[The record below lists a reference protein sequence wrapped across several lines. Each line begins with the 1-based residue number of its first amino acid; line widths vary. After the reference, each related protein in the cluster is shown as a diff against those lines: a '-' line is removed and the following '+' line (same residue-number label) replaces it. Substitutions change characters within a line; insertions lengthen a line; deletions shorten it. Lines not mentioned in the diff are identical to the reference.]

1 MKNYFK
7 IILLLCS
14 FSVFGFVPKKPI
26 KKVCKTISKTT
37 FDPKKE
43 NKILEIVFNALK
55 SKHLLEKKIDDN
67 FSKKVYKTYL
77 DSLDRNKLF
86 LLQSDVDE
94 FKKYE
99 TKLDDQ
105 IKNND
110 LSFFFMTYD
119 RLIMRMREGKEMY
132 TNLLKNE
139 YEFEKSGNAV
149 GFYSKNPD
157 ISKKLTYKKNQNEQK
172 KYWLDFIKFSVFYDS
187 KDEYKK
193 IISNEDFLEF
203 QKLIYKNL
211 GNTLESKLTNYVNV
225 NRETI
230 LEYFI
235 NAIVIQFDLHSSYYN
250 TYTRDKYLIKQSG
263 KLEGAGI
270 TIRQGLDY
278 VEIKSLMVGGP
289 ADKTKKFEKGDVILK
304 IGQEN
309 EDPENVVGYKIYDV
323 VKLLKGKSGTIVKVT
338 IKKPDGSIE
347 VVSVKRAVVS
357 TNDSNIKSC
366 LVNKNKVKF
375 GLISFPRFYI
385 DFDDDMSRNSVDD
398 FEDELQ
404 ILKESEVQ
412 GVILDLRDN
421 QGGSVEA
428 AVKILGNF
436 IENNPVIQLKNK
448 EQIISTLNIQ
458 TTKPVWDK
466 SIVLIV
472 NSETASAAEIFA
484 SAFKQYNVGVV
495 IGEKTYGKGTVQD
508 FLDLNTFISKKTEG
522 VDYGALKL
530 TTTKFYETNGIAI
543 QKTSVVPN
551 IVFYEDKNLRES
563 NLLGAL
569 SPDNVNPLQINPNSN
584 NNQFNKIIERSK
596 NRLLDNEK
604 IKLAIKNEQFFMKVK
619 SDFDKIA
626 ALNPETLKK
635 QLDDILLQNDIL
647 IKNNYKNDLVFYS
660 NISDIK
666 LMKSKPYLVQKRKD
680 WLTSLNNDFQIEE
693 GLNILE
699 DMYILKN

>member
-1 MKNYFK
+1 M
-7 IILLLCS
+7 
-14 FSVFGFVPKKPI
+14 FSFVPRKQNKKI
-26 KKVCKTISKTT
+26 HKTFAKTT

-323 VKLLKGKSGTIVKVT
+323 VKLLKGKSGTIVRVT

-357 TNDSNIKSC
+357 TNDSYIKSC
-366 LVNKNKVKF
+366 LITKNKVKY
-375 GLISFPRFYI
+375 GLLSFPRFYN

-412 GVILDLRDN
+412 GLILDLRN
-421 QGGSVEA
+421 NGGGSVEA

-436 IENNPVIQLKNK
+436 IENNPVIQLKNR
-448 EQIISTLNIQ
+448 EQQINTLSCQN
-458 TTKPVWDK
+458 TKPIWDK
-466 SIVLIV
+466 SVVLIV

-495 IGEKTYGKGTVQD
+495 IGEKTYGKGTVQE
-508 FLDLNTFISKKTEG
+508 FLDVNTFISKKVDG

-530 TTTKFYETNGIAI
+530 TTTKFYETNGLGI
-543 QKTSVVPN
+543 QKNCILPD
-551 IVFYEDKNLRES
+551 IVFYEDNNARES
-563 NLLGAL
+563 SLIGAL
-569 SPDNVNPLQINPNSN
+569 NPDIVKPLVITPNSK
-584 NNQFNKIIERSK
+584 NNQFNKIIERCK
-596 NRLLDNEK
+596 NRLLENNK
-604 IKLAIKNEQFFMKVK
+604 IKAAIKNQQFYLNVK
-619 SDFDKIA
+619 KDLDNIS
-626 ALNPETLKK
+626 ALNPEVLKK
-635 QLDDILLQNDIL
+635 QLDIILEQNDIIL
-647 IKNNYKNDLVFYS
+647 KNNYSNNLVFYS

-680 WLTSLNNDFQIEE
+680 WLSSLNTDFEIEE
-693 GLNILE
+693 GLSILE
-699 DMYILKN
+699 DLYILKN

>member
-1 MKNYFK
+1 M
-7 IILLLCS
+7 LLCS